1 MTSPQKMKESKNV
14 LEEDSLDE
22 ILSWG
27 SPLSKTTE
35 ISPNNSPSSSSL
47 DFLDEEPNLKIQ
59 IKEPVPEQVSKEET
73 RKRSIFDSSE
83 SDENRIEETD
93 GNLNRKYSEDYELD
107 RNENIHPDIQY
118 QENLKENYFTDFN
131 RNDVN
136 KKEASSLESKD
147 RKSMW
152 ENEDDDSLFSSE
164 GDIES
169 CPQRSEIEEEKVNT
183 NSPNESYKHEVNENL
198 NQLKQPEE
206 YNITNQEGQRESYDE
221 ENNFNIS
228 EVNNSQEES
237 MDDFNEKSTSSIVQN
252 ITDDGSASSEN
263 NHKTDIHENSFKGD
277 INESFDISDFH
288 RNFPSCEI
296 DREYS
301 TEDLPMTNEK
311 TEFEMSE
318 EGKSVCS
325 ESFDIQSNSD
335 LEVSN
340 KNSNIPIGNTEHQI
354 KNPAISNS
362 NRETKSNALFSDE
375 ESDSFDLNFEN
386 KLSKQNSSISSNRQA
401 NESEELKTSQ
411 KNSPVFDNADVSPI
425 QDSKMLSPSV
435 DQEKSLNSSIFS
447 EMTNSVKNESKT
459 NPNIVDTLL
468 NNEKQNKKIH
478 TFNTNSHISDSK
490 KKDTNQAK
498 IQSNDIMKDLN
509 NDSTVKSKFSMSPSQ
524 TSKFLGKLNV
534 KFTGNLLFLRS
545 KKTVKRSQGNG
556 CVDVQINIVEFF
568 SPKLP
573 EISENSFKDKRIF
586 EAVRLP
592 IKNIITDYPAI
603 KSLLFLKDE
612 TIFTKDITFTVT
624 SHVLNE
630 CINNGNSLSDNP
642 SLLINSACDQV
653 KNNPIQFEILKMK
666 LGLPY
671 SFEDISMP
679 VHLFNQIALCGNP
692 SLIRSFIMS
701 QDSPLLFF
709 ILFYKL
715 NLVTFESYRSL
726 FDFNL
731 YYQFV
736 LSKLGL
742 VDFTLKSRSKW
753 NLNSFINMGISK
765 ILNVNKMEQ
774 PVSKTLLETVFSDTK
789 AITHSAEE
797 RNKLSPKNIDSIQP
811 EDLNTNE
818 NQLQRGSMIDGTKV
832 KIENKSPSADNQSTP
847 PIEKNLSR
855 FGNQKQ
861 QELKSIK
868 TDRIKDIENE
878 APAISDS
885 ADKLPAILDDFSKLS
900 IDTEEV
906 YSPVPSESETK
917 KARTSSIFEEDSESS
932 DLFENLEISSPVT
945 QNKTEPIKSKPIN
958 LTGSRND
965 AIIEPK
971 PAKEPINTSIEDN
984 IAMNNSS
991 NSKDIN
997 NSTTN
1002 TLMDKRFPAIK
1013 SPILSSD
1020 KKVSPPLP
1028 NIPKVE
1034 NNSPKLSFPVNK
1046 KETSADAE
1054 SVPTLKESSEES
1066 SYKKKFSKS
1075 FADIFSLE
1083 SDNTTVSE
1091 TPDLSSCFAEVNE
1104 TDKPILLTKEP
1115 ASSGFFSFF
1124 RRKPAVQA
1132 PEDPLLNRA
1141 TRPLKAEMKVPEKKE
1156 RKINQSA
1163 YANMKETSN
1172 VDIPGASTKK

>member
-47 DFLDEEPNLKIQ
+47 DFLNEESNLRIQ

-93 GNLNRKYSEDYELD
+93 GNLHRKYSEDYDKVD
-107 RNENIHPDIQY
+107 RNENIHPDTQY

-136 KKEASSLESKD
+136 KKEVSSLASKD
-147 RKSMW
+147 KKSMW

-164 GDIES
+164 GDKES
-169 CPQRSEIEEEKVNT
+169 CSQRSESEEDKLNT
-183 NSPNESYKHEVNENL
+183 NSPNESNKHQVNENL
-198 NQLKQPEE
+198 NQLEQPEE
-206 YNITNQEGQRESYDE
+206 CNIDNQEGQREGYDE
-221 ENNFNIS
+221 ENNFDIS
-228 EVNNSQEES
+228 EVNNKQEES
-237 MDDFNEKSTSSIVQN
+237 MDDFNEKSTSSMVQN
-252 ITDDGSASSEN
+252 IPEDENASSEN
-263 NHKTDIHENSFKGD
+263 KHRTDIHENSFKGD
-277 INESFDISDFH
+277 FNESFDISDFH
-288 RNFPSCEI
+288 KNFPSYEI

-301 TEDLPMTNEK
+301 TEDSLITNEK

-325 ESFDIQSNSD
+325 ESFDIQSNLD
-335 LEVSN
+335 FEVSN
-340 KNSNIPIGNTEHQI
+340 KNSNIPVENTEHQI

-362 NRETKSNALFSDE
+362 NRETKYNALFSDE

-386 KLSKQNSSISSNRQA
+386 KLSKQNSSISPNRQT

-411 KNSPVFDNADVSPI
+411 KNNPVFDNRDISPI
-425 QDSKMLSPSV
+425 QSSEMLSPGM
-435 DQEKSLNSSIFS
+435 DQGKSS
-447 EMTNSVKNESKT
+447 NSVKNESKT
-459 NPNIVDTLL
+459 NRNIVDTLL
-468 NNEKQNKKIH
+468 NNEKQNKEIH
-478 TFNTNSHISDSK
+478 TFNNTNSGISDSK

-498 IQSNDIMKDLN
+498 IQSSDIMKDSN

-524 TSKFLGKLNV
+524 TSKFQGKLNV

-556 CVDVQINIVEFF
+556 CVNVQINIVEFF

-592 IKNIITDYPAI
+592 VKNIITDYPAI

-624 SHVLNE
+624 SHVLND

-642 SLLINSACDQV
+642 SLLLNSVCDQV
-653 KNNPIQFEILKMK
+653 KNNPFQFEILKIK

-671 SFEDISMP
+671 SFKDISIP

-701 QDSPLLFF
+701 QDSPLLYF

-742 VDFTLKSRSKW
+742 VDFTMKSRSKW

-765 ILNVNKMEQ
+765 ILNVNKIEQ

-789 AITHSAEE
+789 AITHNTEE
-797 RNKLSPKNIDSIQP
+797 RNKLLLRNPDNIQP

-818 NQLQRGSMIDGTKV
+818 NQLQRDSMIGGTKM
-832 KIENKSPSADNQSTP
+832 KIENKSPSADIQSTP
-847 PIEKNLSR
+847 PIEKNLNR

-861 QELKSIK
+861 QELNSTK
-868 TDRIKDIENE
+868 TDRIKNIENE
-878 APAISDS
+878 VPTISDS

-906 YSPVPSESETK
+906 YSPMPSESETK

-945 QNKTEPIKSKPIN
+945 QNKTEPIKPKPTSQ
-958 LTGSRND
+958 TGSRDD
-965 AIIEPK
+965 AKNLEISSPITQNK
-971 PAKEPINTSIEDN
+971 TEPINTSIEDN
-984 IAMNNSS
+984 IAMNNSGS
-991 NSKDIN
+991 GKNIN
-997 NSTTN
+997 NSTSS

-1013 SPILSSD
+1013 SPILNSD

-1034 NNSPKLSFPVNK
+1034 NSSPKFSFPVSK